1 LHQEVKRN
9 GIPVYLKRHGT
20 LCCQNILCGI
30 CQWIIKFHCN
40 DNPYRTA
47 LLLLVIPLVVVD
59 SGGMGHDDVVG
70 CDIGFPVGVA
80 AIAGPERCGAVVG
93 RVLAEQVGELGEQ
106 VGLVER
112 RPELDPVTERLE
124 AHVRVVVELLPANKS
139 FLDQGK

>member
-1 LHQEVKRN
+1 
-9 GIPVYLKRHGT
+9 
-20 LCCQNILCGI
+20 
-30 CQWIIKFHCN
+30 
-40 DNPYRTA
+40 

-59 SGGMGHDDVVG
+59 GGRMGHDDVVG

-80 AIAGPERCGAVVG
+80 AIAGPKRRGAVVG
-93 RVLAEQVGELGEQ
+93 RVLAQQVGELGEQ

-124 AHVRVVVELLPANKS
+124 AHVRVVVELLPANTS